1 MAGGSVCILMLIL
14 LLQERLPP
22 RRSRSDTQVTS
33 GNLPP
38 ILTGQIKARA
48 DDWAV
53 EGKGGTAGKRERQR
67 KRRWK
72 VDGTVQDVLEKPQ
85 IARSLIDENYIS
97 IVIDLPNIGI

>member
-1 MAGGSVCILMLIL
+1 MGCPSAVCILMLIL
-14 LLQERLPP
+14 LPQEGLPLTHVI
-22 RRSRSDTQVTS
+22 SL
-33 GNLPP
+33 NFLP

-72 VDGTVQDVLEKPQ
+72 VDGTVQDVLGKPQ

-97 IVIDLPNIGI
+97 IVINLPNIGI